1 MSKKRPHG
9 KQLIE
14 SEVYS
19 LIKTLHV
26 GILLT
31 RGELVEENFI
41 LQNLVIK
48 QSKCLLIQD
57 HCIRNINQIDQRVGN
72 QVLCVSV
79 LNGSSEETRK
89 NVLFPFLSATNWIS

>member
-57 HCIRNINQIDQRVGN
+57 HCIRNINQIDQGVGN
-72 QVLCVSV
+72 QLLYNSV
-79 LNGSSEETRK
+79 INSYGKEMK
-89 NVLFPFLSATNWIS
+89 NNLFFHFFQTKIG